1 MDFQGYLNR
10 QNNEDR
16 RAFIIH
22 APPVSGKTYFAWRIV
37 ETRQDAYLCDLQK
50 YFLEN
55 PGLPPV
61 HQVGLDELWEILLKV
76 ETDKNVVV
84 VDHADFLFNTWG
96 RKGKEGFVNFIQVQL
111 RSPRDTLKTY
121 VFVIQRD
128 SEMTQS
134 QFQNS
139 YGEARVLKLSE
150 FDAL

>member
-1 MDFQGYLNR
+1 LDFQGYLNR

-22 APPVSGKTYFAWRIV
+22 APPVSGKTYFARRIA
-37 ETRQDAYLCDLQK
+37 ETRQDAYFLDLQK

-61 HQVGLDELWEILLKV
+61 HQVGLDELWEMLLKV
-76 ETDKNVVV
+76 ETDKNVIV
-84 VDHADFLFNTWG
+84 VDHADFLFNTWDSQE
-96 RKGKEGFVNFIQVQL
+96 KKGFVNFIRVQL
-111 RSPRDTLKTY
+111 RSPRDALKTY
-121 VFVIQRD
+121 VFVMQSD
-128 SEMTQS
+128 SEITQA

-139 YGEARVLKLSE
+139 HGEARVLKLSE